1 MHDFLEELW
10 LSEDAGEAGICLI
23 PVVRLTTADTPVDD
37 FWKDIVYG
45 CEPMCDKQLAEYN
58 VNRATKYT

>member
-1 MHDFLEELW
+1 MHDFLQQLW

-23 PVVRLTTADTPVDD
+23 PVVRLTTNNAVMDD

-45 CEPMCDKQLAEYN
+45 AEELSQKQLDEYN
-58 VNRATKYT
+58 VGRVNKYT